1 MKSGIG
7 HLAKRALSSLDNRP
21 LSGAHIERAERIL
34 NLDEFELWW
43 KMQPRDQLHS
53 IVVLDRFLN
62 IIPYAKREEQ
72 AAALLHDIGK
82 TCAPLGWTMRVVAT
96 IVGPRGKR
104 FRAYHDHEALG
115 LSLLANIS
123 SERTLALLAGTA
135 EPFYVDALRRADE
148 I

>member
-1 MKSGIG
+1 MSGIV
-7 HLAKRALSSLDNRP
+7 HLAKRAWSSLDNRP
-21 LSGAHIERAERIL
+21 LSGAHVERAERIL

-82 TCAPLGWTMRVVAT
+82 ISAPLGWMMRIVAT

-104 FRAYHDHEALG
+104 FRAYHEHEALG
-115 LSLLANIS
+115 LLLLADIS
-123 SERTLALLAGTA
+123 SERTLALLSGSA
-135 EPFYVDALRRADE
+135 EPLYVDALRRADE